1 MMLLVLGTLLLGTA
15 AFLAAEAATLPARR
29 RREALNRVATY
40 GSGDRSRAEN
50 GARSTGDR
58 GVLDPFWSITAAL
71 VLRVVPRL
79 SREAV
84 DKRLVAAGL
93 APRISPD
100 QLVAAKGLFA
110 AMAIVVGVIVAT
122 KSVAAGIFAIICFA
136 FLAFFTPDILV
147 NSRIRARHDQIQ
159 ASLPD
164 ALDLLAVSV
173 EAGLSFEGA
182 VAKLVE
188 YMDGP
193 LVDEF
198 ALTLNEMRIGES
210 RADALKRMDLRIDVV
225 EVTTFVRAVVQAEQL
240 GASMA
245 TILRTQASDAR
256 LHRQLTAEEKAM
268 KLPVKMLIPMAVF
281 ILPATMIV
289 VLGSALMSLGD
300 TI

>member
-1 MMLLVLGTLLLGTA
+1 MLLVLGILLLGTA
-15 AFLAAEAATLPARR
+15 TFFAAEAVTLPARR
-29 RREALNRVATY
+29 RREALDRVATY
-40 GSGDRSRAEN
+40 GSSERFRADDGTRSRGDRKL
-50 GARSTGDR
+50 
-58 GVLDPFWSITAAL
+58 LDPVWRIMAAL

-79 SREAV
+79 SRDAV

-100 QLVAAKGLFA
+100 QLLASKGLLTLV
-110 AMAIVVGVIVAT
+110 AIVVGVTVAT
-122 KSVAAGIFAIICFA
+122 SNVATGIFVIVCFVFLA
-136 FLAFFTPDILV
+136 FLAPDMLV

-210 RADALKRMDLRIDVV
+210 RGDALKRMESRIDVV
-225 EVTTFVRAVVQAEQL
+225 EVTTFVHAVVQAEQL

-245 TILRTQASDAR
+245 TILRTQAADAR
-256 LHRQLTAEEKAM
+256 VHRQLTAEEKAM

-289 VLGSALMSLGD
+289 VLGSALMSLGN